1 MELETIMQYFV
12 TYGPI
17 AIYVI
22 VLLEY
27 MNLPGFPAG
36 VIMPLAGIWAA
47 RGGLSFFMTMIITV
61 AAGLTGSVI
70 LYALGRGGGEM
81 FLKKY
86 YKKFPSQKEMIEGK
100 MQYRDQ
106 QTAADGADDHLDS
119 GGDDPDGFPEVCG
132 QLHAWHCRLESGFCR
147 CWISVRRF
155 GTRVYLTQKFK
166 TVVFARGEG
175 ERYENRNV
183 YQ

>member
-100 MQYRDQ
+100 MQYLRERGGMGIFVSKLLPMVRTIISIPAGMIRMDFRKYVVSS
-106 QTAADGADDHLDS
+106 TLGIAVWNLFFVGAGYLFGDS
-119 GGDDPDGFPEVCG
+119 V
-132 QLHAWHCRLESGFCR
+132 LAY
-147 CWISVRRF
+147 I
-155 GTRVYLTQKFK
+155 
-166 TVVFARGEG
+166 
-175 ERYENRNV
+175 
-183 YQ
+183 